1 MTIIF
6 DFIIAIVFT
15 GLFFL
20 FCNFL
25 YNRSESKMK
34 ERSLEEY
41 LAREER
47 DRILKEKIELC
58 KRQLREYNPNPSKY
72 EATSLRTSKNSI
84 STASSIDKS
93 SPSSSKDLISHQMI
107 TTAIALSSSYDS
119 ASSYSSCDSSS
130 GGSSY
135 D

>member
-25 YNRSESKMK
+25 YNRRERKIK

-58 KRQLREYNPNPSKY
+58 KRQLRRCDPNPSKY

-93 SPSSSKDLISHQMI
+93 SPSSSTDLISHQMI

-130 GGSSY
+130 SGSSY